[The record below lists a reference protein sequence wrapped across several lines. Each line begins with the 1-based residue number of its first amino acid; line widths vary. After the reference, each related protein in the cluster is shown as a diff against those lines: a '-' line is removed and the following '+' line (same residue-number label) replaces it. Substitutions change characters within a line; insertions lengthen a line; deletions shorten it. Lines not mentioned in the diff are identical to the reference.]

1 MIKLEQIR
9 VGSQVRVRGGW
20 GTEPARTVTVEGVD
34 ADIKN
39 GRPGIDYQDT
49 DGTGRWAYLT
59 QVDSVEVY

>member
-9 VGSQVRVRGGW
+9 VGSKIRVRGGW

-39 GRPGIDYQDT
+39 GRPGIDYT
-49 DGTGRWAYLT
+49 ESDGSGRWAYLS
-59 QVDSVEVY
+59 QVEQVVSY